1 LKFLANHDNFTE
13 EVLALETIDQAIAL
27 FVEYMTIEKN
37 YSPNTLKHYQL
48 DMAEFDQFM
57 QQEAIV
63 DLKSVTYSDA
73 RLFLTELTKRN
84 LSKKS
89 LSRKISCLR
98 SFYKFLVREKL
109 VDENPF
115 ILLSLPKK
123 EQRLPRFLFE
133 NEMDAIFA
141 SIDTKELLG
150 KRDLALL
157 EILYSTGM
165 RVSECTA
172 IKLDELN
179 FSLGVV
185 LVHGKGKK
193 DRYIPFGEYAR
204 TALEQYINET
214 RIEIMTKLKQS
225 HQILFINAKGKPLTD
240 RGIRYILDKIIHQ
253 ASSTS
258 TLHPHM
264 LRHTFATHMLNNG
277 ADLRS
282 VQELLGHSQ
291 ISSTQI
297 YTHVTKD
304 KLKSVYQNAHP
315 RA

>member
-1 LKFLANHDNFTE
+1 M
-13 EVLALETIDQAIAL
+13 TIEKAIAF
-27 FVEYMTIEKN
+27 FVEYMKIEKN
-37 YSPNTLKHYQL
+37 YSANTLKHYQL
-48 DMAEFDQFM
+48 DLAEFSQFI
-57 QQEAIV
+57 QQEAIT
-63 DLKSVTYSDA
+63 DLTSVSYSDA
-73 RLFLTELTKRN
+73 RLFLTGLTKRK
-84 LSKKS
+84 LSKKT

-98 SFYKFLVREKL
+98 SFYKFLVREKMAE
-109 VDENPF
+109 DNPF
-115 ILLSLPKK
+115 VLLSLPKK
-123 EQRLPRFLFE
+123 EQRLPRFLYE
-133 NEMDAIFA
+133 NEMESIFN
-141 SIDTKELLG
+141 SVDLNESLG

-157 EILYSTGM
+157 ELLYSTGI

-172 IKLDELN
+172 IKMDELN

-193 DRYIPFGEYAR
+193 DRYVPFGEYAKR
-204 TALEQYINET
+204 ALEHYINET
-214 RIEIMTKLKQS
+214 RVELMSKYKQT
-225 HQILFINAKGKPLTD
+225 HQILFVNGQGKPLTD
-240 RGIRYILDKIIHQ
+240 RGIRYILDKMIQ
-253 ASSTS
+253 KASATS
-258 TLHPHM
+258 SLHPHM

-282 VQELLGHSQ
+282 VQELLGHSN

>member
-1 LKFLANHDNFTE
+1 VIIFTK
-13 EVLALETIDQAIAL
+13 EVLELGTIETEIAL
-27 FVEYMTIEKN
+27 FVEYMKIEKN
-37 YSPNTLKHYQL
+37 YSANTLKHYQL
-48 DMAEFDQFM
+48 DLAEFTQFI

-63 DLKSVTYSDA
+63 DLKSVAYSDA
-73 RLFLTELTKRN
+73 RLFLTELTKRK

-98 SFYKFLVREKL
+98 SFYKFLVREKM
-109 VDENPF
+109 VEENPF
-115 ILLSLPKK
+115 VLLSLPKK
-123 EQRLPRFLFE
+123 EQRLPRFLYE
-133 NEMDAIFA
+133 NEMEPIFA
-141 SIDTKELLG
+141 AIDPNEPLG

-157 EILYSTGM
+157 ELLYSTGM

-193 DRYIPFGEYAR
+193 DRYIPFGEYAK
-204 TALEQYINET
+204 TAMEQYINET
-214 RIEIMTKLKQS
+214 RLELTSKFKQD
-225 HQILFINAKGKPLTD
+225 HQILFINGQGKPLTD
-240 RGIRYILDKIIHQ
+240 RGIRYILNKIIQ
-253 ASSTS
+253 KASATS
-258 TLHPHM
+258 SLHPHM

-282 VQELLGHSQ
+282 VQELLGHAQ

>member
-1 LKFLANHDNFTE
+1 M
-13 EVLALETIDQAIAL
+13 AIAL
-27 FVEYMTIEKN
+27 FVEYMRIEKN
-37 YSPNTLKHYQL
+37 YSANTLKHYQL
-48 DMAEFDQFM
+48 DLAEFNQFV

-73 RLFLTELTKRN
+73 RLFLTELTKRK
-84 LSKKS
+84 LSRKS

-98 SFYKFLVREKL
+98 SFYKFLVREKI
-109 VDENPF
+109 VEENPF
-115 ILLSLPKK
+115 VLLSLPKK
-123 EQRLPRFLFE
+123 EQRLPRFLYE
-133 NEMDAIFA
+133 NEMDSIFA
-141 SIDTKELLG
+141 AIDTNEQLG

-157 EILYSTGM
+157 ELLYSTGI

-193 DRYIPFGEYAR
+193 DRYVPFGEYAK

-214 RIEIMTKLKQS
+214 RVELMSKFKQS
-225 HQILFINAKGKPLTD
+225 HPILFINGRGKPLTD
-240 RGIRYILDKIIHQ
+240 RGIRYILDKIIHK
-253 ASSTS
+253 ASATAS
-258 TLHPHM
+258 LHPHM
-264 LRHTFATHMLNNG
+264 LRHTFATHLLNNG

-282 VQELLGHSQ
+282 VQELLGHAQ

>member
-1 LKFLANHDNFTE
+1 M
-13 EVLALETIDQAIAL
+13 TIDKSITL
-27 FVEYMTIEKN
+27 FVEYMRIEKN
-37 YSPNTLKHYQL
+37 YSANTLKHYQL
-48 DMAEFDQFM
+48 DLAEFNQFI
-57 QQEAIV
+57 QQEAII

-73 RLFLTELTKRN
+73 RLFLTVLTKRM
-84 LSKKS
+84 LSRKS

-98 SFYKFLVREKL
+98 SFYKFLVREKI
-109 VDENPF
+109 VEENPF
-115 ILLSLPKK
+115 VLLSLPKK
-123 EQRLPRFLFE
+123 EQRLPRFLYE
-133 NEMDAIFA
+133 NEMDSIFA
-141 SIDTKELLG
+141 AIDPNEQLG

-157 EILYSTGM
+157 ELLYSTGI

-172 IKLDELN
+172 IKMDELN

-193 DRYIPFGEYAR
+193 DRYVPFGEYAKA
-204 TALEQYINET
+204 ALEQYINET
-214 RIEIMTKLKQS
+214 RVELMSKLKQS
-225 HQILFINAKGKPLTD
+225 HQILFINGQGKPLTD
-240 RGIRYILDKIIHQ
+240 RGIRYILDKIIHK
-253 ASSTS
+253 ASATS
-258 TLHPHM
+258 SLYPHM
-264 LRHTFATHMLNNG
+264 LRHTFATHLLNNG

-282 VQELLGHSQ
+282 VQELLGHAQ